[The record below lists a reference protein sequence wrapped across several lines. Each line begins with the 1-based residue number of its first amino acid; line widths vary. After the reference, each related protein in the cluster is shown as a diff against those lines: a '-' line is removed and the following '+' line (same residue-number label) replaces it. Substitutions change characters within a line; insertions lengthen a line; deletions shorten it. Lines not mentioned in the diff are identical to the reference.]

1 MWCRHTACRE
11 QNAANQEFSAS
22 KTERQW
28 SIVAQGLSHVRHPI
42 RSLLQCAV
50 IQTPRTSNLPE
61 AVSPRQREILLI
73 DAHYGTV
80 TGSPALLEISRLFAS
95 VEPAPQAEP
104 FNQARPAN

>member
-42 RSLLQCAV
+42 RSLFQCAV
-50 IQTPRTSNLPE
+50 IQMPRTSKLPE

-73 DAHYGTV
+73 GAHYGTV
-80 TGSPALLEISRLFAS
+80 TGSPGS
-95 VEPAPQAEP
+95 Q
-104 FNQARPAN
+104 

>member
-42 RSLLQCAV
+42 RSLFQCAV
-50 IQTPRTSNLPE
+50 IQMPRTSKLPE

-73 DAHYGTV
+73 V
-80 TGSPALLEISRLFAS
+80 SFLGSKPSSSDEERL
-95 VEPAPQAEP
+95 EP
-104 FNQARPAN
+104 FFSHRLTP